1 MAGDQSA
8 TGSQQDLIAAV
19 AALRTVLAAIDA
31 GELSC
36 SAGFRHRLVG
46 AVVAL
51 ESLVGDGQA
60 DTDAVS
66 ESGFPAGGK
75 PLVG

>member
-1 MAGDQSA
+1 MASDRPA
-8 TGSQQDLIAAV
+8 TGCQRDLIAAV
-19 AALRTVLAAIDA
+19 AALRTVLTAIDA

-36 SAGFRHRLVG
+36 SVGFRHRLVG

-60 DTDAVS
+60 VADVVLDSCVS
-66 ESGFPAGGK
+66 SRR
-75 PLVG
+75 